1 MSIGIRRDN
10 YKIFSEGKIAGLHLK
25 NRIVRSATW
34 DVPVILTR
42 NVPDDVVDYYRA
54 ITLGGAGMII
64 TGDFPVTPEGPLTSS
79 SSFDDVGVTGLEKI
93 ADIVH
98 ETDGRGK
105 VIAQLSTGYI
115 GKAPS
120 LRQSPF
126 SKNPTPAL
134 SEKEIKVIIECF
146 AQGVIK
152 ARSLGYDGVQF
163 HAAHGTLLCDFLS
176 PYANKRE
183 DDYGGTVRKR
193 VRIIN
198 EIVTLARQEVGD
210 FPILIKANCTDYIEG
225 GVDIDSFPEIALEI
239 ELAGIDAIEISGGRY
254 DCLVRTEEELGFRP
268 MPGAES
274 HTRINSVDKQSYF
287 YPYTENLHLSIP
299 IVLVGGN
306 KDVEH
311 LERLLKN
318 GRVDF
323 MAMCRPLICEPD
335 LPNRWLS
342 GKGKNVAQCISCN
355 SCIYDMIRNFTDK
368 HARITRCLYREDKGE
383 YKTAQKW
390 LSSWVEKHRVQ

>member
-1 MSIGIRRDN
+1 
-10 YKIFSEGKIAGLHLK
+10 
-25 NRIVRSATW
+25 VRSATW
-34 DVPVILTR
+34 DVPITLTR
-42 NVPDDVVDYYRA
+42 EVSHEVVDYYRT

-64 TGDFPVTPEGPLTSS
+64 TGDFPVTPDGPLTSS
-79 SSFDDVGVTGLEKI
+79 SSFDDMGVSGLEKI

-98 ETDGRGK
+98 KTDKRCK
-105 VIAQLSTGYI
+105 VIAQLNTGYV

-120 LRQSPF
+120 QRQSPF
-126 SKNPTPAL
+126 SKNPAPAL
-134 SEKEIKVIIECF
+134 SEKEIEVIIECF
-146 AQGVIK
+146 TRGVFK
-152 ARSLGYDGVQF
+152 AKSLGYDGVQF

-193 VRIIN
+193 VRIIKD
-198 EIVTLARQEVGD
+198 IVALARQHVGD
-210 FPILIKANCTDYIEG
+210 FPLLIKANCTDYFEG
-225 GVDIDSFPEIALEI
+225 GIDVDTFPALASEIQDV
-239 ELAGIDAIEISGGRY
+239 GIDAIEVSGGRY
-254 DCLVRTEEELGFRP
+254 DCLIKTEAELGFRP
-268 MPGAES
+268 VPGPGS

-299 IVLVGGN
+299 VILVGGN

-311 LERLLKN
+311 LEKLLNN

-342 GKGKNVAQCISCN
+342 GKGKSVAQCISCN
-355 SCIYDMIRNFTDK
+355 ACIYDMHMNFVNK
-368 HARITRCLYREDKGE
+368 NARITRCLYKEDKRE
-383 YKTAQKW
+383 YKKAQKW
-390 LSSWVEKHRVQ
+390 LSSWVENHRV